1 MSMKIPAVLSGL
13 VLSSCLTLALDW
25 KQGNGFRSAAL
36 VVPQNGRTG
45 FTLLSPSSTGIL
57 FTNFLSE
64 ERYRANQVLLNGSG
78 VAAGDVDGD
87 GWCDLYFCRLE
98 GPNALYR
105 NLGDWRFEDI
115 TASAGVL
122 CPDLD
127 ATGSVLADVDGDRD
141 LDLVVNSVGGGTHI
155 FLNDGKGR
163 FAEITRTSPLNP
175 GKGATSLALGDIDGD
190 GDLDL
195 YIANYRTSALMDM
208 PNTRFNFKKVDG
220 KQVVVTV
227 NGRPVTEPDLVDR
240 FVVNARGGI
249 DEMGEPDMLYRNAG
263 GTNFVA
269 VSFTDGSFLDEDG
282 KPLSKPPLDWGLSVM
297 IRDINQD
304 GLPDIYVCNDF
315 NTPERIWI
323 NQGGARFRAAGR
335 LAMRKACLFS
345 MGVDFADINRDGQ
358 DDFFVLDMLSR
369 DRVHRLTTA
378 GDRAPSVP
386 VVGQIDNRPEYMMN
400 TLFLNRGDGTYA
412 EMAQLSGVAASEWS
426 WATLFLDV
434 DLDGWEDILVSNGHE
449 RAARHLDV
457 MERLKTLR
465 AQKQM
470 SNAEIL
476 EARKIFPRLAT
487 ANVAFRNRRDLTFEE
502 VGKPW
507 GFDFVGVSHGMAL
520 ADLDN
525 DGDLDVIVN
534 NLNDPAGVLRNE
546 TSATRVAV
554 RLKGQAPNTAGIG
567 ARIKVVGGPVTQSQ
581 EMLSGGRY
589 LSSDDPMR
597 VFAAGPL
604 TSKLTLEV
612 TWRSG
617 KRSVVSGAQP
627 NHVYEIEEN
636 SADVLSNT
644 PPEKAGG
651 MPAPFFTDVSH
662 LLKHTHA
669 EEPFDDF
676 ARQPLLPNK
685 LSQLGPGISWCD
697 VDGDGW
703 EDLIVASGRS
713 GQLAVHKNNARGGFT
728 RLEGPPFNQ
737 PVTRD
742 QTTVLGWPR
751 ASGQIVLLAGSANY
765 EDGLTLGSCV
775 RQYDLAKRTVEDIL
789 PPSSSSTGPLAMA
802 DLDGDGDLDL
812 FVGGRVLPGR
822 YPEAASSTLFRNS
835 AGTLGVDSENTR
847 RLQNIGM
854 VSGAVFSDLDGDGD
868 PDLILACEWGPVK
881 VFANEG
887 GKLTEATDR
896 LGLGKFNGWWN
907 GVTTGDFDSDGRM
920 DIVAS
925 NWGRNTRHE
934 MHRSQPLQV
943 AYGDLDGDGTLDLV
957 ESHVDVALNK
967 RVPERGLDFLSRA
980 MPFVRERFSTH
991 EAYARAGLE
1000 EIFGDRLKA
1009 AKKWEAAWL
1018 ESTLFLNRG
1027 DHFVAKVLPMEAQ
1040 ISPAF
1045 GVCAGDYDGDGHEDI
1060 FLSQNFFASQ
1070 PETPRCDGGRGLW
1083 LKGDGKGGLTAVD
1096 GVATGIKIYGEQRG
1110 CALADYDGDGRVD
1123 LAVTQ
1128 NGAETR
1134 LYKNLHARAGIRV
1147 RLMGPS
1153 GNPNGVGATLRLRHG
1168 ETFGPARE
1176 IHAGSGYWSQ
1186 DGNVQVLAAPELPA
1200 QIVVRWP
1207 GGKTVTASV
1216 PQGAQEMAVDFA
1228 GEGKVLP

>member
-1 MSMKIPAVLSGL
+1 M
-13 VLSSCLTLALDW
+13 
-25 KQGNGFRSAAL
+25 
-36 VVPQNGRTG
+36 
-45 FTLLSPSSTGIL
+45 LSPSSTGIL